1 MSVLLWRII
10 ERLNYAEFVC
20 RRNSFSPVAK
30 KLIQEIEMNG
40 MALSIPRMLMP
51 CKVTYHKNHVSLFW
65 SQILMLWPGEIAGQC
80 GHL

>member
-20 RRNSFSPVAK
+20 RRNSFSSVAK

-40 MALSIPRMLMP
+40 MALSIPRMFVP
-51 CKVTYHKNHVSLFW
+51 SKINYHNNNFSFW
-65 SQILMLWPGEIAGQC
+65 ESDS
-80 GHL
+80 